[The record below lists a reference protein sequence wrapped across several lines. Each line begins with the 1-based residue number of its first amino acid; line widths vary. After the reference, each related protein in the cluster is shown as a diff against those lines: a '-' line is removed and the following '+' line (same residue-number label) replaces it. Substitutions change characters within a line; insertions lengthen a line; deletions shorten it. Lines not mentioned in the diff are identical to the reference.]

1 MQENN
6 SIGYYIMNTNKLMG
20 RYIISNFEEKAK
32 LRISPMQVMIMNYL
46 LKNQNKIIVQQDIC
60 DTFNLRRSTVS
71 GILNTMEKNKIIIRK
86 SSKTDP
92 RKKEIKLTKLFID
105 NTNKIEK
112 KFTEVE
118 TILEHDFTEEEKQ
131 LLISLLKKLSGNLIE
146 EEKKKD
152 V

>member
-6 SIGYYIMNTNKLMG
+6 SIGYHIMNTNKLMG

>member
-1 MQENN
+1 MQESN
-6 SIGYYIMNTNKLMG
+6 SIGYHIMNTNKLMG
-20 RYIISNFEEKAK
+20 RYIISNFEEKAH

-46 LKNQNKIIVQQDIC
+46 LKNRNKIIVQQDIC

-112 KFTEVE
+112 KFVEVE

-131 LLISLLKKLSGNLIE
+131 LLISLLKRLSGNLIE